1 MPSTEPRSPPTP
13 PATLTERPVRAV
25 LLNKLCGEDGL
36 FALGAAIAR
45 VIELASSEDEGN
57 HSLASYVLADA
68 ALTQKI
74 LRLANTPAYRTS
86 NGAAVTTVSRAIS
99 LLGFDNVK
107 TTALALLLVDTLA
120 SSPHAD
126 SVRAELEAALC
137 ASLFGRELARRSHH
151 PGAEE
156 VAIAALFKN
165 IGALLVASREHPR
178 YVEIGAVLADGIHS
192 TAQASQLILGCSY
205 DTLSAAVLR
214 EWKIPDVIVR
224 ALSPLAPGPQREP
237 VNRPDW
243 MRQVASFSQDAAR
256 LLLAGASPDGSAA
269 VLALEVRYA
278 VALGLQHSQM
288 VALFDGVG
296 TELRQRLH
304 SMGLILAPAPGAA
317 PAPGSAPPAMVD
329 GADGTGAGAAGGLPD
344 VLLLATLGQAGPA
357 DACYPS
363 GKPLRARELLQAGL
377 QQLTDHVSL
386 ARAAGPLKVNDVIL
400 MVLDTLYRSLGF
412 RYATVCLKD
421 AKSGQYRGRV
431 SLGERHAERQAGFAF
446 PLVAALPP
454 GAAGNDLFR
463 LAMAN
468 NADLM
473 IADASVPKIAELL
486 PAWHRALLPDARSF
500 IVLPLVL
507 QSAQLGFFYAD
518 RVGPAPEGVAAD
530 ETALIRALKAQVLA
544 ALAP

>member
-1 MPSTEPRSPPTP
+1 MTVSDPRNNPPP
-13 PATLTERPVRAV
+13 ERPVRAV
-25 LLNKLCGEDGL
+25 LLNKLCGEEGL

-45 VIELASSEDEGN
+45 VIELASSDDEGS

-74 LRLANTPAYRTS
+74 LRLANTPAYRTA

-107 TTALALLLVDTLA
+107 TVALALLLVDTLA
-120 SSPHAD
+120 SGPHAH
-126 SVRAELEAALC
+126 SVRTELEASLC
-137 ASLFGRELARRSHH
+137 ASLFGRELARRSAHQ
-151 PGAEE
+151 GAEE

-165 IGALLVASREHPR
+165 IGPLLIASREHAR
-178 YVEIGAVLADGIHS
+178 FQEIGAIMADGKH
-192 TAQASQLILGCSY
+192 TPAQASQMILGCTY

-224 ALSPLAPGPQREP
+224 ALSTLTAGPQREP

-256 LLLAGASPDGSAA
+256 LLLAGAAPDSSAA
-269 VLALEVRYA
+269 VQALEQRFGS
-278 VALGLQHSQM
+278 ALGVQRAQM
-288 VALFDGVG
+288 VALFDTVG
-296 TELRQRLH
+296 SELRERLQ
-304 SMGLILAPAPGAA
+304 SMGLNPAVTSAPAGN
-317 PAPGSAPPAMVD
+317 D
-329 GADGTGAGAAGGLPD
+329 GAGAAGAGLPD
-344 VLLLATLGQAGPA
+344 VLLLAALGQDGPA

-363 GKPLRARELLQAGL
+363 GKPMLARELLLAGL
-377 QQLTDHVSL
+377 QNVTRHVSL

-421 AKSGQYRGRV
+421 GRSGQYRARV
-431 SLGERHAERQAGFAF
+431 SLGERANERQAGFAF
-446 PLVAALPP
+446 PLAVAGLS
-454 GAAGNDLFR
+454 GVGSNDLFR

-473 IADASVPKIAELL
+473 IADASVPKIADLL
-486 PAWHRALLPDARSF
+486 PPWHRALLPEARSF
-500 IVLPLVL
+500 IVLPLVV

-518 RVGPAPEGVAAD
+518 RLLPAPEGVAPD
-530 ETALIRALKAQVLA
+530 ETSLIRALKAQVLA
-544 ALAP
+544 ALAG